1 MQGDDVIEKLLIMSK
16 YTHIESRTVFL
27 LRFLEGYLVQKV
39 NNSIRDLKKIDCS
52 KITVN
57 IDGKRQ
63 IIDLRS
69 FIAGITAY
77 KELYG
82 TRLRIQIENNDEICV
97 IA

>member
-27 LRFLEGYLVQKV
+27 LRFLEGYLGQKV

-63 IIDLRS
+63 IIDLS
-69 FIAGITAY
+69 LIHI
-77 KELYG
+77 
-82 TRLRIQIENNDEICV
+82 
-97 IA
+97 